1 MSFAQGVP
9 SVNTL
14 INSSNTQVFGNTSTG
29 TALSVQQLGSGSV
42 MNVATSTGTSAL
54 FVTSAG
60 NVGVGTAS
68 PGQLFEVS
76 GGSAGVGAISAYSG
90 YFLGINEAQWLSI
103 NTSTPLIRTPA
114 GAGVWIYKG
123 PSNNQV
129 DLQFMSVASVGTPS
143 ERMRITTAGNVGIG
157 VTNPGAQLQIGGT
170 NVTGNVLQIGNF
182 TFQMVSYQG
191 LFGTG
196 TVTYT
201 PVGNGIFVA
210 YFAGDVLIFSS
221 TNTAGVGGQYSSTIS
236 YLNAGS
242 LTGNVGLGQLS
253 LSTAQNGVLT
263 ATYKNSGDYMRVFRM
278 AF

>member
-29 TALSVQQLGSGSV
+29 TALSVQQLGAGSV
-42 MNVATSTGTSAL
+42 ASFSNATGTVGLFVSATS
-54 FVTSAG
+54 
-60 NVGVGTAS
+60 NVGVGT
-68 PGQLFEVS
+68 
-76 GGSAGVGAISAYSG
+76 
-90 YFLGINEAQWLSI
+90 
-103 NTSTPLIRTPA
+103 
-114 GAGVWIYKG
+114 
-123 PSNNQV
+123 
-129 DLQFMSVASVGTPS
+129 
-143 ERMRITTAGNVGIG
+143 
-157 VTNPGAQLQIGGT
+157 TNPGAQLQIGGT